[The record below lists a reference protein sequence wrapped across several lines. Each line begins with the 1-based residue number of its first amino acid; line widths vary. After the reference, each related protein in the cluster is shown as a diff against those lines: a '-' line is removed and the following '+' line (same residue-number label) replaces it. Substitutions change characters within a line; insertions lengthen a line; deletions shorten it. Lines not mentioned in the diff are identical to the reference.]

1 LRAALLREVD
11 GPFEL
16 VDLPD
21 PESDG
26 PESDGKVLVRVRAA
40 GVNFADVLV
49 RRGRYP
55 QMPELPAVL
64 GSEIAGELEDGTRV
78 MAITSG
84 AGGYAEL
91 AAVERAQVVPLPEHA
106 SFAEGAAFLLTF
118 LTAYIPLTRQ
128 ARLNPGTR
136 VLVHAAAG
144 GVGSAAVQL
153 ARAFG
158 AHVVAAVGSA
168 DKLDVC
174 ERLGA
179 AESYVY
185 DELPE
190 DLKADVV
197 VDPVGGELFSQGV
210 ARLRPLGVLLALG
223 SAAGPWPETNPGLLV
238 GRNVGVQG
246 FYLGRLLRLDP
257 ELVGTAVGELL
268 ALWQTRAFTP
278 LVGAELP
285 LEDVE
290 RAHELLESRGS
301 VGKVVL
307 VP

>member
-1 LRAALLREVD
+1 MRAALLREVD

-16 VDLPD
+16 CDV
-21 PESDG
+21 PE
-26 PESDGKVLVRVRAA
+26 PAADGKVLVRVRAA

-84 AGGYAEL
+84 AGGYAEV
-91 AAVERAQVVPLPEHA
+91 AAVDRAQVVPLPESA
-106 SFAEGAAFLLTF
+106 SFAEGASFLLTF
-118 LTAYIPLTRQ
+118 LTAFVPLTRQ
-128 ARLNPGTR
+128 AKLFPGAT

-144 GVGSAAVQL
+144 GVGTAAVQI
-153 ARAFG
+153 ASAFG
-158 AHVVAAVGSA
+158 ARVVAAVGSA
-168 DKLDVC
+168 EKLDVC
-174 ERLGA
+174 LELGA
-179 AESYVY
+179 AEAYVY

-190 DLKADVV
+190 DLRVDVV
-197 VDPVGGELFSQGV
+197 VDPVGGELFS
-210 ARLRPLGVLLALG
+210 AAISRLRPLGVVLALG
-223 SAAGPWPETNPGLLV
+223 SAAGPWPELNPGLLV

-257 ELVGTAVGELL
+257 ELVGGAVGELL
-268 ALWQTRAFTP
+268 ALWETGAFRP

-285 LEDVE
+285 LDQVE
-290 RAHELLESRGS
+290 RAHELVESRRS